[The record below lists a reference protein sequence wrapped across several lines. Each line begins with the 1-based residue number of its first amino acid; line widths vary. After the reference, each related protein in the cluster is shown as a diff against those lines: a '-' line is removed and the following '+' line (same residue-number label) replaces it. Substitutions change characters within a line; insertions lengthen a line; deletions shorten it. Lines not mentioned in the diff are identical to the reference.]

1 MRTHYIFWVA
11 NNANNYHKSS
21 APASDA
27 GLLLLILLLLVLLLP
42 VLKITLT
49 CIVFKYWGESFII
62 GCFAV
67 FLIVCIV
74 LSVIALIL

>member
-1 MRTHYIFWVA
+1 MKTHYIFWVA

-21 APASDA
+21 APVSDA

-49 CIVFKYWGESFII
+49 CIVCKYWGESFII
-62 GCFAV
+62 GFFAV
-67 FLIVCIV
+67 LLIIGIV